1 MSLATGIVR
10 SVYEDLRGIVLA
22 PYNLAKE
29 FRYTYRGLQEGKI
42 PPKYVAWTWVSTIG
56 AVAVAALLMFPIY
69 WVFTTA
75 ISGSG
80 GSLYST
86 GGFELIPPNPS
97 IKNFIWVIGP
107 ITTPSNIVINA
118 PLIGELF
125 SIPVPDSI
133 ASRYILDPRQFGVAR
148 EGTSGFIA
156 FAENSMYV
164 SFWTVLIAMAVI
176 IPGAYGMS
184 RRSFVGRK
192 NLLYLYVL
200 LTQVGGGLGI
210 AILIALYSLFFN
222 LGWLNELLPLGIYYA
237 AGAVPFNTWLLK
249 TYMDG
254 IPISY
259 EEAAIV
265 DGAPSWRIVYEV
277 IIPLSKAGLATV
289 FVFIFLA
296 GWTDFVIA
304 QLMLSESNWTLPVGL
319 YSLSARPSEMNWAHF
334 SAFALAFAT
343 PLMMV
348 YFFAQRY
355 IESGL
360 SFGGMEG

>member
-1 MSLATGIVR
+1 MSLASGIVR

-29 FRYTYRGLQEGKI
+29 FRYTYHGLQRGEI
-42 PPKYVAWTWVSTIG
+42 PPKHVAWTWISTLG
-56 AVAVAALLMFPIY
+56 AVLIAGLLMFPVY
-69 WVFTTA
+69 WMFTIA
-75 ISGSG
+75 ISGG
-80 GSLYST
+80 GIYS
-86 GGFELIPPNPS
+86 FEFLPTNPTLE
-97 IKNFIWVIGP
+97 NFIWVIGP
-107 ITTPSNIVINA
+107 LTVPDNIVING
-118 PLIGELF
+118 PLVGELF
-125 SIPVPDSI
+125 RIPVPASI
-133 ASRYILDPRQFGVAR
+133 GGLYILDPGQFGMPR
-148 EGTSGFIA
+148 RPEYYSGFIA
-156 FAENSMYV
+156 YAENSAYV
-164 SFWTVLIAMAVI
+164 SFWTVVVAMAVI

-184 RRSFVGRK
+184 RRDFIGRK
-192 NLLYLYVL
+192 KLLYLYIL

-210 AILIALYSLFFN
+210 AVLIALYTIFQN
-222 LGWLNELLPLGIYYA
+222 LGWLNELLPLGIYYG

-304 QLMLSESNWTLPVGL
+304 QLMLDQNNWTLPVGL
-319 YSLSARPSEMNWAHF
+319 YDYSGRPSEMDWGHF

-343 PLMMV
+343 PLMLV

>member
-22 PYNLAKE
+22 PYTLAKE
-29 FRYTYRGLQEGKI
+29 FRYTYHGLQEGKI
-42 PPKYVAWTWVSTIG
+42 PPKYVAWTWLSTIG

-86 GGFELIPPNPS
+86 GGFELIPPNPT
-97 IKNFIWVIGP
+97 IKNFVWVIGP
-107 ITTPSNIVINA
+107 ITTPENIVINA
-118 PLIGELF
+118 PLLGELF
-125 SIPVPDSI
+125 RIPVPMEPT
-133 ASRYILDPRQFGVAR
+133 YILDPAQFGVPRSAR
-148 EGTSGFIA
+148 SNFLA
-156 FAENSMYV
+156 YAENSAYV
-164 SFWTVLIAMAVI
+164 SFWTVIIAMSVI

-184 RRSFVGRK
+184 RRDFIGRK
-192 NLLYLYVL
+192 KLLYLYIL

-210 AILIALYSLFFN
+210 AILIALYTIFQN
-222 LGWLNELLPLGIYYA
+222 IGWLNELLPLGIYYG

-289 FVFIFLA
+289 FVFVFLA

-304 QLMLSESNWTLPVGL
+304 QLMLEDTNWTLPVGL
-319 YSLSARPSEMNWAHF
+319 YSYSGRPSEMNWAHF
-334 SAFALAFAT
+334 SAFALAFAV
-343 PLMMV
+343 PLMLV